1 MDQLFGFDSVKAEK
15 STALKRYRRIQ
26 KLRNV
31 FRAAELLSAV
41 FFFSWF
47 SARIPFAVRISGDYL
62 RRFSAVLVSPRFV
75 FLLGNAIV
83 LTLFAKSG
91 QICTSTSASDSGDS
105 GDRDFYG
112 EFVNSQKSA
121 APEEVVYH
129 DKGVCEES
137 VSPVPDRKHPYGR
150 SMSEGASADHLK
162 EACRELGRKAETEAE
177 MEEEEAEVGMSNEE
191 FRRTIE
197 AFIEKKQINFQREEL
212 MAVIST
218 ESDGPDLMD

>member
-1 MDQLFGFDSVKAEK
+1 MDHLFGFNSVKAEK
-15 STALKRYRRIQ
+15 STAMKRYRRIQ
-26 KLRNV
+26 KLRNL

-41 FFFSWF
+41 VFFSWF
-47 SARIPFAVRISGDYL
+47 SLRIPFAARIAGDYL
-62 RRFSAVLVSPRFV
+62 RRLSSLLVSPRFV

-91 QICTSTSASDSGDS
+91 QICSSTSASDAGG

-112 EFVNSQKSA
+112 EIVNSQQSA

-137 VSPVPDRKHPYGR
+137 VSPVPDRKQPYGR
-150 SMSEGASADHLK
+150 SMSEEGASADHLK
-162 EACRELGRKAETEAE
+162 EACSELGRKAEAEAK
-177 MEEEEAEVGMSNEE
+177 MEEEAEVGMSNEE

-218 ESDGPDLMD
+218 ESDGPDLIE